1 MKKENQESIPYTI
14 EREFLGKITAEE
26 LLSRIIRA
34 HITLPEQTDERRTDH
49 S

>member
-1 MKKENQESIPYTI
+1 MKKDNQESPAYTI
-14 EREFLGKITAEE
+14 EREFLGKITVEE

-34 HITLPEQTDERRTDH
+34 HLTPPEQTDERGAGH